1 MSFENY
7 VEMQKNNVNRC
18 VMEVVYSEEI
28 SRGKFARYR
37 QTRYG
42 QTFSKSDATYAFRT
56 GAKRVCALNG

>member
-7 VEMQKNNVNRC
+7 VELQKSNVKRC
-18 VMEVVYSEEI
+18 VIEVVYSEEI

-37 QTRYG
+37 QTMYG
-42 QTFSKSDATYAFRT
+42 QTYNKSDETYAFRT